1 MKLSSSTGFWVF
13 GLYVAPIFL
22 WMTFSYTFMNPQTH
36 WWFLTGGLLMALLG
50 ALALYLLFSEEEE
63 EAIVEPPPQEEDE
76 PEEESTESY
85 LIKDLENECAFLKQK
100 NLDLTHDFELYK
112 QDSNQVKNALSTELE
127 GNKQEIS
134 QLLIQKE
141 ELDKKVRE
149 KDKKIVQLDE
159 EINDLQY
166 EIKTLIEFNQ
176 NDVKNIQE
184 ELLKEE
190 PLEEIHVE
198 EKPKPHQNMS
208 DEDAEQLLRQ
218 HIEAIE
224 KIPTLP
230 EWESPYLQYRKWHM
244 HSLSALFPFLEK
256 ETSACLFAYSI
267 PEQKALYANSEAYN
281 LTGITSEEFIH
292 RFHFFIPQQS
302 VEWREAMSLLRQE
315 KSAPLNLI
323 ITHQDKALSLKSLL
337 SAIPSGPF
345 KGTILGIAYN

>member
-1 MKLSSSTGFWVF
+1 MKLSSTTGFWVI
-13 GLYVAPIFL
+13 GLYIAPIFL
-22 WMTFSYTFMNPQTH
+22 WMAFSYSFMNPQIH
-36 WWFLTGGLLMALLG
+36 WWFLAGGLLMSLLG
-50 ALALYLLFSEEEE
+50 ALALYLLTIEEEE
-63 EAIVEPPPQEEDE
+63 ETPIAPPA
-76 PEEESTESY
+76 EEEETPEVSTESY

-100 NLDLTHDFELYK
+100 NLDLAHDFELYK
-112 QDSNQVKNALSTELE
+112 QESNQVKNTLSTELE
-127 GNKQEIS
+127 GKKQEAS
-134 QLLIQKE
+134 QLIAQKE
-141 ELDKKVRE
+141 EF
-149 KDKKIVQLDE
+149 DKKIREKEKKILSLDA

-166 EIKTLIEFNQ
+166 EIKTLIDFNQ

-184 ELLKEE
+184 ELLREE
-190 PLEEIHVE
+190 SLEEVPLEE
-198 EKPKPHQNMS
+198 KPLQNMR

-218 HIEAIE
+218 HIEEIE

-292 RFHFFIPQQS
+292 RFHFFVPQQS
-302 VEWREAMSLLRQE
+302 VEWREAMSLLCQE
-315 KSAPLNLI
+315 KIAPLNLI
-323 ITHQDKALSLKSLL
+323 ITNPHKSLSLKSLL